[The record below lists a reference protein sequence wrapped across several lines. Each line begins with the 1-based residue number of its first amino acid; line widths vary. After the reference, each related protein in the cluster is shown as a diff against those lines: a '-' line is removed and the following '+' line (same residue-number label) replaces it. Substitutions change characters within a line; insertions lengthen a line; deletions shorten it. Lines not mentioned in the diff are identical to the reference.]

1 MNLIPI
7 LDRLLL
13 AKDPASPGLFAPDER
28 DLLICIC
35 ISPRLRH
42 LLRTIRPGL
51 GDATFRSF
59 DEGIRDARFLP
70 IHTIQAPHF
79 TPVHDPHRLATLAG
93 RFGGH
98 GTQLQVNINP
108 DDHSASHH
116 DVAYYGSMAAVWHYI
131 RSWVHPLLGRQ
142 LAHRPAGCGAYQNHI
157 FHAFDRIMTSFTA
170 VGLHAHQDLLP
181 INSHFPQLHSRLDDG
196 RLSPATV
203 PLGGAPRLDFDDSFD
218 SPSFI
223 FDLDSFDSACH
234 PHAHRAASAV
244 VESLAFLSLYD
255 DLHTTPTGRA
265 RLLDG
270 SNSRGPFSWL
280 RRLPIPT
287 LDACETPFFAFT
299 NPEHF
304 PIALALDL
312 LLPPPT
318 QGRGLITACS
328 ACATVA
334 HPGGKPLAGPGD
346 RHFVACPHGL
356 KLHST
361 AHDPTVQAL
370 VPFLDAILGSSRV
383 TAERGGLG
391 GQRAVDQWMQGAG
404 AAVDH
409 APDIILRDFDKAG
422 TYLLIDIKT
431 LDAAGPSHIA
441 ANHTDRA
448 RLAAH
453 LATATH
459 SRRHQYGIL
468 PPNMRLVILAVST
481 CGAINPEGHTF
492 ISSLAQRMDNSIPPV
507 LLHQASW
514 ATPKLGPMIR
524 MALGFAV
531 RRGLA
536 AAVHRWWRHV
546 PSPPSPMLVLLPP
559 PLPPPPPPPPPRRF
573 QLDDDL
579 TDEVELLSDSDES

>member
-1 MNLIPI
+1 M
-7 LDRLLL
+7 
-13 AKDPASPGLFAPDER
+13 K
-28 DLLICIC
+28 
-35 ISPRLRH
+35 
-42 LLRTIRPGL
+42 
-51 GDATFRSF
+51 
-59 DEGIRDARFLP
+59 
-70 IHTIQAPHF
+70 
-79 TPVHDPHRLATLAG
+79 
-93 RFGGH
+93 
-98 GTQLQVNINP
+98 
-108 DDHSASHH
+108 
-116 DVAYYGSMAAVWHYI
+116 
-131 RSWVHPLLGRQ
+131 
-142 LAHRPAGCGAYQNHI
+142 
-157 FHAFDRIMTSFTA
+157 IMTSFTA

-181 INSHFPQLHSRLDDG
+181 ENSHFPQLHSRLDDG

-218 SPSFI
+218 EPSFI
-223 FDLDSFDSACH
+223 FDLDSLDSACH

-255 DLHTTPTGRA
+255 ALHTTPTGRA

-312 LLPPPT
+312 LLPPPA
-318 QGRGLITACS
+318 QGRGHFTACS
-328 ACATVA
+328 ACATIA

-404 AAVDH
+404 ADVDH

-422 TYLLIDIKT
+422 SR
-431 LDAAGPSHIA
+431 GPICSS
-441 ANHTDRA
+441 T
-448 RLAAH
+448 
-453 LATATH
+453 
-459 SRRHQYGIL
+459 SRRWT
-468 PPNMRLVILAVST
+468 RLGRRTSLQTTPIERALQLTSPSPLTRVDTSMGFSLLT
-481 CGAINPEGHTF
+481 CAL
-492 ISSLAQRMDNSIPPV
+492 SSWRSARAGLSIPR
-507 LLHQASW
+507 
-514 ATPKLGPMIR
+514 AT
-524 MALGFAV
+524 
-531 RRGLA
+531 
-536 AAVHRWWRHV
+536 
-546 PSPPSPMLVLLPP
+546 
-559 PLPPPPPPPPPRRF
+559 
-573 QLDDDL
+573 
-579 TDEVELLSDSDES
+579 LSSRA